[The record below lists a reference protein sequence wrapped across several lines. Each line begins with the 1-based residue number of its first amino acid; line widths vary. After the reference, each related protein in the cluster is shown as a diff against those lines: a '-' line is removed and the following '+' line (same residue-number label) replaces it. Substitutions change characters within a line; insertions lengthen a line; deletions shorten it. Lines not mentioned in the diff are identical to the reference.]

1 MKPSTPVLA
10 AILRVPLCF
19 GKLCMLVHLRS
30 NQVGGISYLFFICSP
45 IAINCRFWRMLCND
59 IISYHTL
66 KAWMRYILYRYCAR
80 SRRFA
85 WTLPRLALLDPDCC
99 VIQYTNFKYQC
110 CIQKRQRKFNYQRTC
125 LAVLICPW
133 LVRLLGRF
141 WWSDRPVPA
150 IIWRTDSENDSR
162 GCIMGSVKPKQFHLL
177 FYYLK
182 RKIKSF

>member
-1 MKPSTPVLA
+1 
-10 AILRVPLCF
+10 
-19 GKLCMLVHLRS
+19 MLVHLRS
-30 NQVGGISYLFFICSP
+30 NRVGGISYLFFICSP
-45 IAINCRFWRMLCND
+45 ISINCRFWRMLCND

-162 GCIMGSVKPKQFHLL
+162 GCIMGSVKPKQFHFL